1 MSWIS
6 GTWRPTA
13 VSIWFGVISTPTFV
27 AAAVPSHLPTAPP
40 PLAVSRSLAP
50 TSGALP
56 EVWRAPEATVRTLFS
71 QHADWIAV
79 PLESLELVAVRP
91 TPRLLHVDFR
101 QTWEGLPILG
111 SRIDLRFDREGRL
124 VHLRRSAATTIT
136 PHSSRSSL
144 ARTSVD
150 AARVSAQYALSP
162 DAGGVEWRE
171 AEEAWW
177 PIRATNL
184 SLADAVS
191 LLPAWRVAWTTDN
204 PPGWWEA
211 VVDAETGE
219 ILQATDR
226 LVFESLRGSV
236 EADIEPTTA
245 GDTPIRVPLP
255 HVAVSATA
263 NHTSIAD
270 TTASDG
276 TFEIEWP
283 AAQRVQRRAELRGR
297 AIWIRDV
304 ADRLRTPADT
314 LTVAVPADADVI
326 WSSGNSTSSQR
337 SAYYHATRAYDVI
350 RGMDDSPALGE
361 LDRGIEL
368 RVDDPSGSCNAY
380 WRGDY
385 FNFFGSG
392 GGCAALARIADVV
405 YHEYAHAVTQFC
417 YAPFGVPTE
426 LGEAFSD
433 YFAASLTE
441 QPRIGVGYRGR
452 DTFLREIESDRV
464 WPQDRSPDPHLEGLI
479 LAGALWDLRT
489 AIGAAAD
496 TLFHF
501 ARYGAARTMDDFLV
515 DLLLVDDTDGDLRN
529 GSPHFGAIVDAFSA
543 HGIGDYSVRLS
554 AAPLP
559 DLEAPD
565 PQIEATVAID
575 ALLGLAPDSLSL
587 FVSTGGPFER
597 KPLAPGDRP
606 GDYVARFDAPPP
618 STVVRYYWSAADTAG
633 HRTTLP
639 AGAPRETFM
648 FFVGADEIPP
658 TITHERWEH
667 VTEAETSLRLRARA
681 IDNSGGI
688 DTVFARVTVSSREF
702 ETALLRR
709 DVADTLWEGSADV
722 GPITVGDQV
731 SYQLVAVDRARSPN
745 VALLPVDGPFEAPV
759 RRGRTLDFEADAGPL
774 EPFGDWEWGALSPP
788 DRAWSGERIWAT
800 KLAGAYSDDTKST
813 LQWGPLD
820 LRSWDRG
827 RLELHHAFA
836 FEERYDGGRV
846 EVSSDNGETW
856 RPLAPEDGYPFQN
869 VESFDG
875 PGFSGASRAW
885 SRARFPLDAH
895 LGQVIY
901 LRLIAASDQFV
912 TDRGWWIDDLRMV
925 GAQSLAPPLS
935 FRAESG
941 LDARVHLA
949 WQHPPGIDRDSP
961 RFVGYRVSRRIL
973 DSSLPFA
980 PTHDGRLREN
990 RWTDSAVA
998 NGVTYEYQLE
1008 VDYDEGVGPPRRA
1021 SATPYAAAI
1030 VVDVERIE
1038 FELRGAAESDTTFFI
1053 RNLTPGQLRF
1063 NAFLADSGAELGDV
1077 RWLARLSNEAPS
1089 AQRWNDA
1096 VDSASPADLASLH
1109 LRRVNDPEQGVVLEF
1124 VLRGQRNWSR
1134 PMSDW
1139 GGVIFLDTDL
1149 NLATGRTSA
1158 SFGWNETR
1166 NLGWEH
1172 ALVFGK
1178 LARLVHP
1185 NAPAVLITS
1194 EGATRAEPLPKV
1206 ELPSEA
1212 DSVLL
1217 SVPWDWLGRPDG
1229 AHVAV
1234 FFAADV
1240 DSLPFDHAPNLP
1252 DAPWLQREPR
1262 SGRSLP
1268 EHPQPFSLVFD
1279 ARPVGNGDH
1288 FATLFL
1294 VSNDPVR
1301 PLLEIPIS
1309 LRVTGYV
1316 SDQLESLAFTSDPEA
1331 LRARFRPPGAL
1342 LPRFARAERSSNAG
1356 ATWQTA
1362 GADTLFPD
1370 PNGNFEMID
1379 LEAEP
1384 GVRYQFRFR
1393 VLFAAQPT
1401 RIYGP
1406 FPYEYDPE
1414 LPAAWRFSAS
1424 PNPFAGSTR
1433 MRLDAP
1439 RRVRASIS
1447 IFDASGRA
1455 VRALFDGEARPG
1467 VRWFEWDG
1475 VNDAGRSV
1483 PTGVYWA
1490 RLATPERT
1498 IIARLVRLR

>member
-1 MSWIS
+1 MSWFS
-6 GTWRPTA
+6 GTWRLTA
-13 VSIWFGVISTPTFV
+13 VGVCFGVICAPTPT
-27 AAAVPSHLPTAPP
+27 AAAIPIHVPTAPP
-40 PLAVSRSLAP
+40 PLAASRSSAP
-50 TSGALP
+50 SSDAFP
-56 EVWRAPEATVRTLFS
+56 EVWLAPEATVRTLLS
-71 QHADWIAV
+71 QHFDWIEV

-91 TPRLLHVDFR
+91 TSRLLHVDLR
-101 QTWEGLPILG
+101 QTWEGRPILG

-124 VHLRRSAATTIT
+124 VHLGRSAAATIS
-136 PHSSRSSL
+136 PISDRSPL
-144 ARTSVD
+144 ARLSVD
-150 AARVSAQYALSP
+150 AARASAQHVLSS
-162 DAGGVEWRE
+162 DAGGVQWRE
-171 AEEAWW
+171 AEAAWW
-177 PIRATNL
+177 PVRSSDLTRG
-184 SLADAVS
+184 DAIS
-191 LLPAWRVAWTTDN
+191 LLPAWRVAWTTED
-204 PPGWWEA
+204 PPGSWVA

-226 LVFESLRGSV
+226 LVFESLRGVV
-236 EADIEPTTA
+236 EADIEPSTA
-245 GDTPIRVPLP
+245 GDTPIRVRLP
-255 HVAVSATA
+255 HLAVSATA
-263 NHTSIAD
+263 NQTTMAD
-270 TTASDG
+270 TTGNDG

-283 AAQRVQRRAELRGR
+283 SAERVQRRAELRGR
-297 AIWIRDV
+297 AIWIRDA
-304 ADRLRTPADT
+304 ADRLRTPSDT
-314 LTVAVPADADVI
+314 LTVALPADADVV
-326 WSSGNSTSSQR
+326 WSSGNSTASQR
-337 SAYYHATRAYDVI
+337 AAYYHATRAYDVV
-350 RGMDDSPALGE
+350 RGMDDSPTLGE
-361 LDRGIEL
+361 LDQGIEL

-452 DTFLREIESDRV
+452 DTFLREIESDRI

-501 ARYGAARTMDDFLV
+501 ARYGAARTMDDYLI
-515 DLLLVDDTDGDLRN
+515 DLLLVDDLDGDLRN
-529 GSPHFGAIVDAFSA
+529 GSPHFGAIVDAFRA
-543 HGIGDYSVRLS
+543 HGIGDYSVRLT

-559 DLEAPD
+559 DIETPD
-565 PQIEATVAID
+565 PQIEATVTID
-575 ALLGLAPDSLSL
+575 ALLGLAADSLSL

-597 KPLAPGDRP
+597 TPLSPGVRP
-606 GDYVARFDAPPP
+606 REYVARFDAPPP

-639 AGAPRETFM
+639 AGAPEETFM
-648 FFVGADEIPP
+648 FFVGADEVPP

-667 VTEAETSLRLRARA
+667 VTDAETSLRLRARA

-688 DTVFARVTVSSREF
+688 DTVFARVIVSGREF

-709 DVADTLWEGSADV
+709 DAADTLWEGSAEV
-722 GPITVGDQV
+722 GPITAGGQI

-745 VALLPVDGPFEAPV
+745 VGFLPVDGAFEAPV
-759 RRGRTLDFEADAGPL
+759 RRGRTLDFETDGGPL
-774 EPFGDWEWGALSPP
+774 EPAGDWEWGSLPSPA
-788 DRAWSGERIWAT
+788 RAWSGERVWAT
-800 KLAGAYSDDTKST
+800 KLAGTYSDDTKST
-813 LQWGPLD
+813 LRWGPLD

-846 EVSSDNGETW
+846 EVSSDDGETW
-856 RPLAPEDGYPFQN
+856 RPLAPEEGYPFQN

-895 LGQVIY
+895 LGQVIH

-912 TDRGWWIDDLRMV
+912 TDRGWWIDDLRVV

-941 LDARVHLA
+941 LDARVQLA
-949 WQHPPGIDRDSP
+949 WQHPPGIDLDSP
-961 RFVGYRVSRRIL
+961 RFLGYRISRRVL

-980 PTHDGRLREN
+980 PTHDGRLRES
-990 RWTDSAVA
+990 RWTDFAVE
-998 NGVTYEYQLE
+998 NGVTYEYQLD
-1008 VDYDEGVGPPRRA
+1008 VDYDEGAGPPRR
-1021 SATPYAAAI
+1021 SGATPYAAAI
-1030 VVDVERIE
+1030 VVDVERIA
-1038 FELRGAAESDTTFFI
+1038 FELRGAAESDTTFLI

-1063 NAFLADSGAELGDV
+1063 NAFLGDSGADVGDV
-1077 RWLARLSNEAPS
+1077 RWLAHMSDASPS
-1089 AQRWNDA
+1089 AQRWDDA
-1096 VDSASPADLASLH
+1096 VDPASSADLASLH
-1109 LRRVNDPEQGVVLEF
+1109 LRRVTDPEQGVVLEF
-1124 VLRGQRNWSR
+1124 VLRGQREWAR
-1134 PMSDW
+1134 PMSEW
-1139 GGVIFLDTDL
+1139 GGVVFLDTDL
-1149 NLATGRTSA
+1149 TLATGRTTD

-1166 NLGWEH
+1166 NIGWEH

-1178 LARLVHP
+1178 LAQLVHP
-1185 NAPAVLITS
+1185 TAPAVLITS
-1194 EGATRAEPLPKV
+1194 EGATRAEPLPRS

-1217 SVPWDWLGRPDG
+1217 AVPWDWLGRPEG

-1234 FFAADV
+1234 FLAADV
-1240 DSLPFDHAPNLP
+1240 DSVPFDHAPDLP

-1268 EHPQPFSLVFD
+1268 DHPQPFSLVFD

-1294 VSNDPVR
+1294 DSNDPIR

-1309 LRVTGYV
+1309 LQVSGYV
-1316 SDQLESLAFTSDPEA
+1316 SDQLETLAFTSDPEG
-1331 LRARFRPPGAL
+1331 LRARFRPPAAL
-1342 LPRFARAERSSNAG
+1342 LPRFARAERSSNG
-1356 ATWQTA
+1356 GGTWQTA

-1370 PNGNFEMID
+1370 LNGEFEMID

-1384 GVRYQFRFR
+1384 GVGYQFRFR
-1393 VLFAAQPT
+1393 VLFAAQPA

-1406 FPYEYDPE
+1406 FPYQYDPD
-1414 LPAAWRFSAS
+1414 LPAAWSFTAS
-1424 PNPFAGSTR
+1424 PNPFAGSTQL
-1433 MRLDAP
+1433 RLDAP
-1439 RRVRASIS
+1439 RRAGASIS

-1455 VRALFDGEARPG
+1455 VRALFDGEARQG

-1475 VNDAGRSV
+1475 VNDAGRTV

-1490 RLATPERT
+1490 RFATPERT
-1498 IIARLVRLR
+1498 MIARLVRLR